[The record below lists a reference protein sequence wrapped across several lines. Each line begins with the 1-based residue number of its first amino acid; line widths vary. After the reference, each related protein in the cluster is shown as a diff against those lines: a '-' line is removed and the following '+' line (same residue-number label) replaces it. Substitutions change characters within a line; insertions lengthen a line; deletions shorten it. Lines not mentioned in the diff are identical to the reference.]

1 MLRKPMTS
9 GLSDRPQP
17 AGVESQCRERLRR
30 ALLRV
35 FLLASIF
42 SSFIVACA
50 VFGIRFN
57 LTKSLPGLIYII
69 TGDNSS
75 PLVEFCPEGISA
87 QLSKERG
94 YRRLGTCP
102 DGAAPMLK
110 PVVAKAGDIVEVSAN
125 GITVNGTLLRNTAPR
140 GKDSRGRPLMPWPF
154 GTYRVCSGFV
164 WVASEYNALSFDSRY
179 YGPIRASRIRHHLR
193 PL

>member
-9 GLSDRPQP
+9 GLSDHPEP
-17 AGVESQCRERLRR
+17 AGVRSQCRERLRR
-30 ALLRV
+30 ALLHV
-35 FLLASIF
+35 FLLASTF
-42 SSFIVACA
+42 SSLIAACA
-50 VFGIRFN
+50 VLGIRFN
-57 LTKSLPGLIYII
+57 LTESLPGLIYVI
-69 TGDNSS
+69 TTDNSS
-75 PLVEFCPEGISA
+75 PLVEFCPEGVSA

-94 YRRLGTCP
+94 YRRPGMCP

-140 GKDSRGRPLMPWPF
+140 SKDSRGRPLVPWPF

-179 YGPIRASRIRHHLR
+179 YGPIPVSRIRHHLR